1 MKQLFDHAIKLG
13 LLLNNPASAFKV
25 YYAGG
30 IKKSRERALS
40 LDEIGQMFKVFI
52 EYSDSFSL
60 NNYLAYALLL
70 LLAVRKSELIEAAWT
85 ELDLDQKK

>member
-1 MKQLFDHAIKLG
+1 M
-13 LLLNNPASAFKV
+13 
-25 YYAGG
+25 
-30 IKKSRERALS
+30 S

-70 LLAVRKSELIEAAWT
+70 LLAVCKSELIEAAWT